1 MTLCHEKLKETLGA
15 SGMRL
20 DFTLAGMTGSTRVE
34 SQQVDLVV
42 MSMDE
47 SVTVE
52 LSSVRT
58 VKHMPITESCIAKK
72 EDLENWPH
80 LRDIELRQLDITS
93 VMLIVGL
100 KDNPSLF
107 LPLECRAGGKG
118 EPVAIRYS
126 LGWTVIGPVGEGSC
140 TAERSVNYL
149 HMEDS
154 SVVCAGGLDLEDCVL
169 CKDHKKSV
177 LLSTGPNSEGAYEEN
192 VADMNCVLELECNA
206 NELKHRLQMDEIDR
220 RARDDELSQQLER
233 L

>member
-1 MTLCHEKLKETLGA
+1 MIPVETYALLDSGSEVTLCHEKLKETLGA
-15 SGMRL
+15 SGTRL
-20 DFTLAGMTGSTRVE
+20 DFTLAGMTDSARVE
-34 SQQVDLVV
+34 SQQVDLVM

-80 LRDIELRQLDITS
+80 LRDIELQQLDITS

-126 LGWTVIGPVGEGSC
+126 LGWTVIGPVGGESC

-149 HMEDS
+149 RMDDS
-154 SVVCAGGLDLEDCVL
+154 SVVCAVGLDLEDYVR
-169 CKDHKKSV
+169 CKANNKSV
-177 LLSTGPNSEGAYEEN
+177 VLSTG
-192 VADMNCVLELECNA
+192 
-206 NELKHRLQMDEIDR
+206 LK
-220 RARDDELSQQLER
+220 S
-233 L
+233 

>member
-1 MTLCHEKLKETLGA
+1 M
-15 SGMRL
+15 
-20 DFTLAGMTGSTRVE
+20 E

-126 LGWTVIGPVGEGSC
+126 LGWTVIGPVGGESC

-149 HMEDS
+149 RMEDS
-154 SVVCAGGLDLEDCVL
+154 SVVCAGGLDFE
-169 CKDHKKSV
+169 DHKKSV
-177 LLSTGPNSEGAYEEN
+177 VLSTGLNSEDAYEEN
-192 VADMNCVLELECNA
+192 VADMNCVLELEC
-206 NELKHRLQMDEIDR
+206 KCQ
-220 RARDDELSQQLER
+220 
-233 L
+233 

>member
-1 MTLCHEKLKETLGA
+1 MLLDSGSEVTLCHEKLKETLGA

-34 SQQVDLVV
+34 SQQVDLEV
-42 MSMDE
+42 MLMDE

-52 LSSVRT
+52 LSRVRT
-58 VKHMPITESCIAKK
+58 VKHTPITESCIAKK
-72 EDLENWPH
+72 EDLEKWPH

-118 EPVAIRYS
+118 EPVATRYS
-126 LGWTVIGPVGEGSC
+126 LGWTVIGPVGGESC
-140 TAERSVNYL
+140 TAECS
-149 HMEDS
+149 
-154 SVVCAGGLDLEDCVL
+154 GGLDFKDYVL

-177 LLSTGPNSEGAYEEN
+177 VYRAKQML
-192 VADMNCVLELECNA
+192 M
-206 NELKHRLQMDEIDR
+206 KKMLQT
-220 RARDDELSQQLER
+220 
-233 L
+233 